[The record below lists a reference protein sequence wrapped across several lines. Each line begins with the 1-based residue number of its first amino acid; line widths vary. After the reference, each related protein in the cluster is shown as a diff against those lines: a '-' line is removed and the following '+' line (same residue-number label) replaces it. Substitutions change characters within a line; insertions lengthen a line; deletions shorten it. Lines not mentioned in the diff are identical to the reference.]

1 MDTLTANGVVR
12 DTRARAGHFHMGE
25 CLVCGLPVGISCP
38 KCKTFRCKICG
49 ATAVLD
55 DNGLCSECD
64 YNIARVMADDIC
76 DYRIHERDYRL
87 RIPAVL
93 EAATNL
99 IG

>member
-1 MDTLTANGVVR
+1 MDTLTANEVVR
-12 DTRARAGHFHMGE
+12 DTRARAGYFHEGE
-25 CLVCGLPVGISCP
+25 CLVCGKHVGLFCP
-38 KCKTFRCKICG
+38 ECKTFRCKICG
-49 ATAVLD
+49 GICVLD

-64 YNIARVMADDIC
+64 YNIARVMSDDIW